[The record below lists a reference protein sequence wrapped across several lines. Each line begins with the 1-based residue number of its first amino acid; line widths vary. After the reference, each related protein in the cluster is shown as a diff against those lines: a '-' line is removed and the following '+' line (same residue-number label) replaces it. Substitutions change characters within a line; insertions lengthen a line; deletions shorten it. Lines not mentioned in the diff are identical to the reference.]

1 MNDFLGTLAARSL
14 GSTPSIRP
22 RAVSLFEPETAQ
34 WEGSAGG
41 EIVAETVNAEADV
54 PSPPSV
60 PAEPSLA
67 AFPETAGKLRRPPD
81 GAPSPAR
88 IEPVPVR
95 LERTGGRGEENI
107 ESEPPA
113 APIPIHETWKT
124 GAPAPPVPPSEA
136 VDSESV
142 PEDAGEIRRTSV
154 GGRIEI
160 RVKPEPAEP
169 AAGPASAPSPS
180 TRHPVPLGAELPA
193 AGVPSGERPLSAVR
207 GANETAG
214 PTRSPPAET
223 LKSGLRAEAPIPRDS
238 EPRREETAPISGR
251 AFDPGGGERPPAD
264 APGPAE
270 PPEVAGHIRPAGAME
285 PGPYRISERTD
296 TMPDMRPYAAP
307 ESAPTIR
314 VTIGRIEVRAVAPP
328 ETRRPPADTS
338 AERSRVMSLDE
349 YLKQRT
355 GK

>member
-22 RAVSLFEPETAQ
+22 RAVSLFEPETARR
-34 WEGSAGG
+34 ENPAVG
-41 EIVAETVNAEADV
+41 EIVAETVYAEADV
-54 PSPPSV
+54 RSPPSV
-60 PAEPSLA
+60 PAEPPPA
-67 AFPETAGKLRRPPD
+67 AFPETAGELRRPPD
-81 GAPSPAR
+81 GVPSPVR

-95 LERTGGRGEENI
+95 MERTGGRGEENI

-113 APIPIHETWKT
+113 APIPIRETGKT
-124 GAPAPPVPPSEA
+124 GAPAPPIPPPEA
-136 VDSESV
+136 ADSEFL
-142 PEDAGEIRRTSV
+142 PEDAGEIRRTPA

-160 RVKPEPAEP
+160 RAKPEPAQP

-180 TRHPVPLGAELPA
+180 ASHSVPLRAELPA
-193 AGVPSGERPLSAVR
+193 DGVPSGERPLSIAHA
-207 GANETAG
+207 ANVPAG

-223 LKSGLRAEAPIPRDS
+223 LKSGLRAEAPIARDS
-238 EPRREETAPISGR
+238 EPRREETAPVSER
-251 AFDPGGGERPPAD
+251 ASDPGGGERPPA
-264 APGPAE
+264 AVPGPAE
-270 PPEVAGHIRPAGAME
+270 PPEGAGYIRPAGAME
-285 PGPYRISERTD
+285 PGPYRIPERTD

-307 ESAPTIR
+307 ESAPAIR

-328 ETRRPPADTS
+328 ETRRPPADTP